1 MRKSVLIIFSVMM
14 SALALAQSKNPFNAA
29 DVRLSWQI
37 VENPYANTTQA
48 RALIT
53 LVNKG
58 SKPIPAKGWKIYFNA
73 TTTRTGP
80 DKILLVDRV
89 NGDLFALYPGS
100 GFKSVA
106 PGDSISSS
114 VLQGHV
120 KDITD
125 FPKGFYIVFNNEPE
139 KGYPLLIDISN
150 QVNTDQSEKALA
162 EKVYRQNQ
170 LITDVPA
177 ANLSPVL
184 PTPVSYKR
192 TAGTFKLNPQV
203 KIINDPAF
211 IKEATYFKEELAKV
225 LGSKPQTG
233 FTEKYN
239 VIVLQKGGNN
249 GAEGYQLQVT
259 PGRITISA
267 TNGAGIFYGL
277 QSLKNLLPASAWA
290 GTQKNFDIP
299 AVTITDAPRFEH
311 RAFMMDVA
319 RNFQPKSQVI
329 KVIDLL
335 SFYKF
340 NVLHMHFVDDEG
352 WRIEIPGLPE
362 LTQTGSTRG
371 HSTNEL
377 NAINPAYGSGPDTTN
392 QAGSGYY
399 SKQEFV
405 EILRYANER
414 HIKVIPEIETPGHAR
429 AAIKAMNARYERLM
443 KLGKKAE
450 AEQYLL
456 RDINDKSSYRSVQ
469 GFSDNVINVGLPS
482 VYTFLEKV
490 SDELIA
496 MYKEAGAPLQTIH
509 FGGDEVPAGV
519 WEKSPVIADLMRR
532 DSSIKNTSDLWFY
545 YFGKVNN
552 MLKSKSLYLS
562 GWEEIGLTSGMVNGR
577 KRLVVDPRFANEN
590 FHTDVWNNLA
600 GNEDLAYKLANA
612 GYKVV
617 LTNVTNLYLD
627 LAYNTSFYERGQYWG
642 GYVDL
647 NKPFSFIPYNYYK
660 NQKENEQGQPL
671 KAGYFDGKEQ
681 LTEAGKR
688 NIVGIQSPLWAEV
701 ITSPEKQEYLLLP
714 KLLAVAERAWAPDPQ
729 WATEPEIAKSEAMYN
744 QAWGAFANKVGKNE
758 LPKLD
763 HYAGGFQYRIP
774 TPGIVIENGLVR
786 ANVQLPGFTIRYTTD
801 GTEPDANS
809 RLFTD
814 SIPYSPQLNLR
825 VFNNEGRGGR
835 TVKVVQ

>member
-1 MRKSVLIIFSVMM
+1 MI
-14 SALALAQSKNPFNAA
+14 SAVALAQSKNPFNAA
-29 DVRLSWQI
+29 DLRLSWQI

-106 PGDSISSS
+106 AGDSISSS

-120 KDITD
+120 KDVTD

-139 KGYPLLIDISN
+139 KGYPLLTDITN
-150 QVNTDQSEKALA
+150 QVNVDKSEKALA
-162 EKVYRQNQ
+162 EKIYRQNE

-192 TAGTFKLNPQV
+192 AAGSFKLNPQV

-211 IKEATYFKEELAKV
+211 IKEATYFKDELAKV

-277 QSLKNLLPASAWA
+277 QSLKNLLPASAWS

-319 RNFQPKSQVI
+319 RNFQPKSHLI

-399 SKQEFV
+399 SRQEFI

-414 HIKVIPEIETPGHAR
+414 HIRVIPEIETPGHAR
-429 AAIKAMNARYERLM
+429 AAIKAMDARYSRLM

-469 GFSDNVINVGLPS
+469 GFSDNVVNVGLPS
-482 VYTFLEKV
+482 VYSFLEKV

-519 WEKSPVIADLMRR
+519 WEKSPVIADLMKK

-562 GWEEIGLTSGMVNGR
+562 GWEEIGLTSGVVNGR
-577 KRLVVDPRFANEN
+577 KRLVIDPRFANEN

-681 LTEAGKR
+681 LTEEGKR

-701 ITSPEKQEYLLLP
+701 ITSPEKHEYLLLP

-744 QAWGAFANKVGKNE
+744 QAWAAFANKVGKSE

-786 ANVQLPGFTIRYTTD
+786 ANMQLPGFTIRYTTD
-801 GTEPDANS
+801 GTEPDVNS
-809 RLFTD
+809 RMFTD

-825 VFNNEGRGGR
+825 AFNNEGRGGR

>member
-1 MRKSVLIIFSVMM
+1 MM

-80 DKILLVDRV
+80 DKILVVDRV

-162 EKVYRQNQ
+162 EKIYRQNQ
-170 LITDVPA
+170 LITDVPT

-319 RNFQPKSQVI
+319 RNFQPKAQVI

-443 KLGKKAE
+443 KLGKKTE

-519 WEKSPVIADLMRR
+519 WERSPVIADLMKK
-532 DSSIKNTSDLWFY
+532 DSSIKNTSDLWYY

-688 NIVGIQSPLWAEV
+688 NIVGIQAPLWAEV

-744 QAWGAFANKVGKNE
+744 QTWAAFANKVGKNE

-786 ANVQLPGFTIRYTTD
+786 ANVQLPGFSIRYTTD